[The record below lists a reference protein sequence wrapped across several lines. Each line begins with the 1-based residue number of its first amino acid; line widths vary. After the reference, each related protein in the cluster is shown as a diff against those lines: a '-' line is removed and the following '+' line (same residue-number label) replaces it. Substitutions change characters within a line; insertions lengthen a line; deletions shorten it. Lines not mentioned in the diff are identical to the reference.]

1 MARRSSKNSPVA
13 MPMEDMKWRARQ
25 DMETLK
31 GAHEIMSDK
40 SRRSAAMA
48 HAKSEMK
55 VMQKIAAPKMG
66 HSLNLDKKR

>member
-1 MARRSSKNSPVA
+1 MAKRSPVVS

-55 VMQKIAAPKMG
+55 IMQKIAAPNRSL
-66 HSLNLDKKR
+66 SLNLDKKR

>member
-1 MARRSSKNSPVA
+1 MAKRSPVVS

-40 SRRSAAMA
+40 TRHAAAMS

-55 VMQKIAAPKMG
+55 IMQKIAAPKMG
-66 HSLNLDKKR
+66 HSLNLDKKH